1 MKRLGIAV
9 GLQVL
14 AGLITGAMLATDYPP
29 APAEAVPVLYLATTS
44 SQCAL
49 LAIWGS
55 VGSKRTSKRAAGLV
69 AGTIYLWLNLA
80 FAMGTPGALDQ
91 WLIAFALVACAI
103 GALWASLMVTSGW
116 RPGFAMAR
124 DPSADERASALQ
136 FSLRHIMVLVVA
148 VAVVLTAGRLVR
160 ATEKSDTLE
169 IAAVC
174 IVLAVCLAEASL
186 AALWA
191 TLSQGPIIA
200 RLGVAMGLALLT
212 GFIPPF
218 YFDLAPRDYFLVML
232 VAIVSQAFTIATL
245 LVARRCGYRLIRRE
259 SPPTLASEASGELVA
274 HALD

>member
-9 GLQVL
+9 GLQVA

-29 APAEAVPVLYLATTS
+29 GPAEAIPVLYLATTA

-49 LAIWGS
+49 LAIWRCI
-55 VGSKRTSKRAAGLV
+55 GSKTTSKHAAGLV
-69 AGTIYLWLNLA
+69 AGAIYLWLNLA
-80 FAMGTPGALDQ
+80 FAMGSPGRLDQ

-103 GALWASLMVTSGW
+103 GALWTSLMVTSRW
-116 RPGFAMAR
+116 RPGFALAR
-124 DPSADERASALQ
+124 DPSSDKRPSALQ
-136 FSLRHIMVLVVA
+136 FSLRHMMALVVA

-160 ATEKSDTLE
+160 ATEKSETLE
-169 IAAVC
+169 IVVVC

-191 TLSQGPIIA
+191 TLSCGQIKA
-200 RLGVAMGLALLT
+200 KLGVAMGLALLT

-218 YFDLAPRDYFLVML
+218 YFDLEPRDYFLVML
-232 VAIVSQAFTIATL
+232 VAIISQAFTIATL
-245 LVARRCGYRLIRRE
+245 LVARTYGYRLVRRE
-259 SPPTLASEASGELVA
+259 SPSTLAFEAPGELVV